1 MISSI
6 PTPWRLCKARPGALS
21 TGCLWF
27 TPRCMKV
34 DMKVFSVRLAAAA
47 ATEIELAAAEARRSK
62 AQLVRLILE
71 DWAAGRRERGERAGG
86 VDAR

>member
-1 MISSI
+1 MDAE
-6 PTPWRLCKARPGALS
+6 ARTALE
-21 TGCLWF
+21 L
-27 TPRCMKV
+27 PAILDRV
-34 DMKVFSVRLAAAA
+34 AAAA